1 MYNSFEVASYDPID
15 SEQNEPTLVEATRQS
30 YSESTE
36 LVAHVATGCMHNS
49 ADRSDAPKCHEE
61 TRKAVQEDIFGWSG
75 SCGEPGEV
83 LWLTGPAGAGKSAI
97 MGTIS
102 DKFKKAGQL
111 AATFF
116 FSSYAG
122 TAERMSK
129 RGFVTTLAYQLQR
142 HPYFKDR
149 LSRRMMAA
157 IRDDPTIVKMSLQEQ
172 MEVLILQPL
181 RVSEGLDRSALHTPI
196 VIIVDGVDECG
207 EDHYD
212 VPSRSRKHDQVEVLS
227 VLLQA
232 AQDPAFPF
240 RIIIASRPETWIRG
254 FFTTV
259 GPRGVTEIF
268 LDEKYDPDDDIRLFL
283 KSKFADLCRRYGLD
297 PSTWP
302 SEEAITKLVQDAS
315 GQFIYVATVLR
326 FIDAPP
332 QSPQT
337 QLEVVLNIKRSTSS
351 NPFSALDDLYTSI
364 LQSSPSP
371 SVTIVWL
378 KALQVIKGFELA
390 DKTDA
395 WGRTQKPLAFSAW
408 TTDRLFEDSA
418 GQAKILLGLP
428 SLVYIREASYDLPCD
443 SFCYGSELKLPPSL
457 VAGTSWNAAYAFY
470 HKSFLDYL
478 GDDLRC
484 GIAFPDASK
493 DRVESWIW
501 ERCTRTL
508 MCKCSRQFHPVN
520 PTIERRHPSRWWP

>member
-1 MYNSFEVASYDPID
+1 
-15 SEQNEPTLVEATRQS
+15 
-30 YSESTE
+30 
-36 LVAHVATGCMHNS
+36 MHNS
-49 ADRSDAPKCHEE
+49 ADRFDAPKCHEE
-61 TRKAVQEDIFGWSG
+61 TRKAVQEDIFSWT
-75 SCGEPGEV
+75 SCGDPGEV
-83 LWLTGPAGAGKSAI
+83 LWLTGPVGTGKSAI
-97 MGTIS
+97 MGTLS

-142 HPYFKDR
+142 HPDFKER
-149 LSRRMMAA
+149 ISTKMMSA
-157 IRDDPTIVKMSLQEQ
+157 IREDPAIFKMSLQEQ

-181 RVSEGLDRSALHTPI
+181 RESKGRELSTSSTPI

-212 VPSRSRKHDQVEVLS
+212 IPSRSRQNDHVDVLS

-232 AQDPAFPF
+232 VQDPAFPF
-240 RIIIASRPETWIRG
+240 RIIIASRPETWIRD
-254 FFTTV
+254 FFANVSPGTV
-259 GPRGVTEIF
+259 NEVF
-268 LDEKYDPDDDIRLFL
+268 LDEKYSPDDDIRLFL
-283 KSKFADLCRRYGLD
+283 KCKFADLCRRYGLD

-302 SEEAITKLVQDAS
+302 AEEAIAKLVQDAS

-337 QLEVVLNIKRSTSS
+337 QLEFVLKIKRSTRS

-364 LQSSPSP
+364 LESSPNP
-371 SVTIVWL
+371 NVTVVWL
-378 KALQVIKGFELA
+378 KALQVIKTFERV

-395 WGRTQKPLAFSAW
+395 WGRIQKPLVFSAW
-408 TTDRLFEDSA
+408 TTNRLFEDSV

-428 SLVYIREASYDLPCD
+428 SLVYTRGASFDLPCD
-443 SFCYGSELKLPPSL
+443 SFCYGGELDLLPSL
-457 VAGTSWNAAYAFY
+457 VAGMSWNAAYAFY

-484 GIAFPDASK
+484 GIAFPDTNK
-493 DRVESWIW
+493 DRVEGWIW

-508 MCKCSRQFHPVN
+508 MGECPL
-520 PTIERRHPSRWWP
+520 